1 LAKDVENQAKTRQ
14 EATKEKLQ
22 MNKALADSIVDENK
36 KLASENAQAEL
47 ERQKAKEELRLK
59 KLENQEKEAKLK
71 H

>member
-1 LAKDVENQAKTRQ
+1 MAKDVENQAKTRQ